1 MKITSFLLFIFLF
14 VIASISMFFSVKK
27 SIDTP
32 NSLSQNTLNTSTG
45 VAVLELY
52 TSEGC
57 SSCPPADDILRGV
70 ANQENVFALG
80 FHVTYWNRLGWKDS
94 FSQKIFDDRQYKY
107 GTQFQ
112 KDGVYTPQLVVNG
125 SEEFVASRKGQVES
139 AIKKALAIP
148 ARAQIALTKTEKDGD
163 FAIKYTLSGDL
174 TNAALNF
181 AVVESNFA
189 TKVKRGENEGR
200 TLKHDNVVRDFET
213 ADIKKYPNGA
223 PITEGSHGVFP
234 MKGWQVANCS
244 VIVFLQDKKTG
255 QVVGAAKIGLK

>member
-1 MKITSFLLFIFLF
+1 MKIAACSFILSLS
-14 VIASISMFFSVKK
+14 VIACISICYSFKK
-27 SIDTP
+27 PIDTP
-32 NSLSQNTLNTSTG
+32 NSSSENAPNVGNG

-125 SEEFVASRKGQVES
+125 AEEFVASRKGQVES
-139 AIKKALAIP
+139 AIKKALATP
-148 ARAQIALTKTEKDGD
+148 AHAQISLTKTEKDGD
-163 FAIKYTLSGDL
+163 FDIKYTLSGDL
-174 TNAALNF
+174 KDAALNF
-181 AVVESNFA
+181 ALVESNFA

-213 ADIKKYPNGA
+213 VEIKKAANNT

-234 MKGWQVANCS
+234 MKGWQVSNCS
-244 VIVFLQDKKTG
+244 LIAFLQDKKTG
-255 QVVGAAKIGLK
+255 QVLGAAKMGLK